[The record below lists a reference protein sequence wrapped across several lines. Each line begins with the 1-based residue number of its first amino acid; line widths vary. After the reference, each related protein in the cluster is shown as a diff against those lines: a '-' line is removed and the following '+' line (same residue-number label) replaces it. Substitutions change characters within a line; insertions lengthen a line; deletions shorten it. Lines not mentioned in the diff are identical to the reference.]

1 MNKGTG
7 DNIMTQLGITS
18 DEYNLV
24 QVLYYV
30 SFRFGV
36 TACCWIVTDQMKYI
50 GPLHRSGSAVESAAK
65 ALLPFEMAVPNYDQL
80 GYLLV
85 VQCRSEE

>member
-30 SFRFGV
+30 SPRFG
-36 TACCWIVTDQMKYI
+36 
-50 GPLHRSGSAVESAAK
+50 PLPASG
-65 ALLPFEMAVPNYDQL
+65 
-80 GYLLV
+80 
-85 VQCRSEE
+85 